1 MCEGFEVMK
10 ISNRGQVEP
19 FIAMD
24 ILKEANELEAK
35 GHDIVHLEVGQ
46 PNFCLPEIVT
56 ERVLTSLSMG
66 KLGYTVASG
75 LQELRAAIVEY
86 YYRSYDISLNSENVF
101 VTTGSSA
108 AFQLACLA
116 SFDHG
121 ASVGLASPG
130 YPAYRHILSSLGLR
144 PQLIPIGIGSNY
156 QLSVDMIKSI
166 KEPLDGLIIASPA
179 NPTGTVISDMALRD
193 LLQYCENN
201 GIRVISDEI
210 YHGITYENKASTAF
224 KVDSSS
230 VVINSF
236 SKYFGMT
243 GWRIGWLVAPEDLT
257 RSIECLAQNHY
268 ICPPT
273 ISQIAAL
280 SMLNATEKLDKY
292 VTEYKNNRDLL
303 LNTLPK
309 LGFSR
314 IAPADGAFYLYVD
327 VSNIT
332 SDSVSYCQ
340 YLLRTQGIAMTPGVD
355 FDPVNG
361 HKFVRISYAGTKE
374 DIENALYRLSK

>member
-56 ERVLTSLSMG
+56 ERVLKSLSMG

-144 PQLIPIGIGSNY
+144 PQLIPIGMGSNY

-179 NPTGTVISDMALRD
+179 NPTGTVISDIVLRD

-224 KVDSSS
+224 RVDNSS

-292 VTEYKNNRDLL
+292 VMGYKNNRDLL

-332 SDSVSYCQ
+332 SDSASYCQ

-361 HKFVRISYAGTKE
+361 HKFVRISYAGAKE
-374 DIENALYRLSK
+374 DIEKALYRLSK

>member
-1 MCEGFEVMK
+1 VCEGFEVMK